1 MKFSELTEQQQLIIQ
16 PEWRK
21 WNPALP
27 MEDLDK
33 ECETELWRYF
43 IAVES
48 DPEECIALYYAL
60 FDPNYQAKL
69 DVFDTCWLIILNL
82 APPGLNCSLAQILAM
97 TGRVDELNKLMK
109 EYLDGLSKG

>member
-1 MKFSELTEQQQLIIQ
+1 MKFSQLTEQQQLIIQ

-21 WNPALP
+21 WNPALA
-27 MEDLDK
+27 MEDIEH

-43 IAVES
+43 IAIES

-69 DVFDTCWLIILNL
+69 DVFDKLWTILNQLSPPSLNLPL
-82 APPGLNCSLAQILAM
+82 ANIFVV
-97 TGRVDELNKLMK
+97 TGRISELNTLLE
-109 EYLDGLSKG
+109 EYSNGLSKG